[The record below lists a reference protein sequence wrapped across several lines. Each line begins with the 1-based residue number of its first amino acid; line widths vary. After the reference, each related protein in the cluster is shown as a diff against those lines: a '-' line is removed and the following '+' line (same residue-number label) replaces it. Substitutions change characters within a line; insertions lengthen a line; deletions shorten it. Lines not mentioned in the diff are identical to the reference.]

1 MNFLTGKRTV
11 LAGLT
16 ALIMLIFLVSSFFYG
31 YYQRR
36 QKQRLEKLNAKAQE
50 LTITIIEGWNTAE
63 IGKYLEKEGIVNEKN
78 FLTAERN
85 FKPATFDFL
94 KTLPSDADLEGFLFP
109 DTYRILKSTAELAKT
124 NPQLASKTIIKKIL
138 DNTQVK
144 LDGLK
149 IDSGETQG
157 LPLFGIITLASIV
170 EKETGR
176 NSTSAEQKQQLQEER
191 QTIAGI
197 FLNRLKAGMPLESDA
212 TINYITGKNNP
223 QPSAVDLSIN
233 SPYNTYKNQGLPKGP
248 ICNPSLSSIE
258 AVLKPIK
265 TDYFYFLHQQPS
277 GEVVYSKT
285 FKEHVRNK
293 QKYLK

>member
-1 MNFLTGKRTV
+1 MIFLTRKKAV
-11 LAGLT
+11 LAGFT
-16 ALIMLIFLVSSFFYG
+16 ALVMLIFLASSFFYG
-31 YYQRR
+31 YYQQR

-50 LTITIIEGWNTAE
+50 LTITIIEGWNTVE

-78 FLTAERN
+78 FLAAERN

-94 KTLPSDADLEGFLFP
+94 KTLSSDADLEGFLFP
-109 DTYRILKSTAELAKT
+109 DTYRILKATAELAKT
-124 NPQLASKTIIKKIL
+124 NPQLASETIIKKIL

-144 LDGLK
+144 LAGLN
-149 IDSGETQG
+149 INPANNQDLS
-157 LPLFGIITLASIV
+157 LFGIITLASIV

-176 NSTSAEQKQQLQEER
+176 NAVTAQQKQALQEER

-223 QPSAVDLSIN
+223 QPSTIDLSMD

-258 AVLKPIK
+258 AVLDPAK
-265 TDYFYFLHQQPS
+265 TDYFYFLHKQPS

-285 FKEHVRNK
+285 YDEHLKNK